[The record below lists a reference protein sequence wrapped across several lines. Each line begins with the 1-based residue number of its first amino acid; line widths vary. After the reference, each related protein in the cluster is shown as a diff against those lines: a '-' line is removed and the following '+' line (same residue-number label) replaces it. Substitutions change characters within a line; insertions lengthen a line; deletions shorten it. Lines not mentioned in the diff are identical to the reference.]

1 MSGFQAISNVRWI
14 NFILLPLILSL
25 HGCNDVSEAPAP
37 PPGPAAL
44 EVASGSPLPSG
55 SIGIRYST
63 TLAAS
68 GGNPAY
74 SWSLASGSPA
84 LPNGL
89 SLSPAGVISGTPTT
103 IQTVTPKFQ
112 VVDSSTPTQQVAQ
125 KSLTISINAVPQP
138 TITAPA
144 VLPNGIVGQAYPLT
158 QLTASGGT
166 PPYSG
171 WTVNPAL
178 PSGLVF
184 NTATGTISGTPT
196 ATSNQSHTFTV
207 TDSFSPTPQDGSRQ
221 YTLTVSPAPLPLTIT
236 TNSPLLNGTVT
247 VAYGPVQLAAT
258 GGTPPLT
265 WTVASGSLP
274 PGLQLNQ
281 NTGAISGT
289 PSTAGTSTPTI
300 RVQDVGSPQQATQK
314 PFSITVS
321 LPGPPSITTT
331 SLPNGSFN
339 NAYSQTLQVT
349 GGVSPRTWGVI
360 SGSLPPGLGLN
371 ASTGQISGTATQTGT
386 FSFTVQVTDAIP
398 QSDSQPL
405 SITIT
410 APAPPQITTSSLPNG
425 TVTQAYPSTTLQASG
440 GTAPL
445 IWDQVVQPA
454 LPNGLSWSAATHTIT
469 GTPQNG
475 SQGTTSHTFTVR
487 DSTNPSQTAT
497 RTLSLTI
504 NLPSPPN
511 ITTTSSS
518 LLPNGTVT
526 NPYSRTL
533 QVSGGTGPF
542 TWSIPSGSLPN
553 GITLTPSTGVI
564 SGTPSAAGTFNFTP
578 QVTDSLSQTD
588 TTPPSLSIT
597 IGLPAPPNITT
608 TSLPDGTML
617 SAYTQTIQATGGTGA
632 ITWSI
637 SNGSLPTGLNPINST
652 TGQISGT
659 PLLAGT
665 SNFTVRA
672 TDTLNQFDDQPL
684 SIKIDLPAPPN
695 ITTTSLQGGTAG
707 QAYNQQVQ
715 AHGGIGNL
723 TWGISAGALPPGLD
737 IDPATGVISGTPTD
751 PGVGPFS
758 FTVQVTDTIPQSDT
772 QALSI
777 AINP

>member
-1 MSGFQAISNVRWI
+1 MSAFQAFSDLRTIT
-14 NFILLPLILSL
+14 FLFLALIFSL
-25 HGCNDVSEAPAP
+25 NGCNDVSEAPAP

-44 EVASGSPLPSG
+44 EIASGSPLPNG
-55 SIGIRYST
+55 STGIRYST

-74 SWSLASGSPA
+74 SWSLAAGSPA

-112 VVDSSTPTQQVAQ
+112 VVDSSAPTQQIAQ

-138 TITAPA
+138 TISAPA
-144 VLPNGIVGQAYPLT
+144 VLPNGIVGHAYPQT

-166 PPYSG
+166 PPYTG

-178 PSGLVF
+178 PGGLVF
-184 NTATGTISGTPT
+184 NTSTGTISGTPT
-196 ATSNQSHTFTV
+196 ATNNQSHTFTV

-221 YTLTVSPAPLPLTIT
+221 YTLTISPAPLPLTIT
-236 TNSPLLNGTVT
+236 TNSPLSNGTVT

-265 WTVASGSLP
+265 WSIASGSLP

-281 NTGAISGT
+281 NTGTISGT
-289 PSTAGTSTPTI
+289 PTTAGTSTATI
-300 RVQDVGSPQQATQK
+300 RVQDAGSPQQSAQK
-314 PFSITVS
+314 PFSITIG
-321 LPGPPSITTT
+321 LPGPPIITTT
-331 SLPNGSFN
+331 SLPNGTFN
-339 NAYSQTLQVT
+339 NTYNQTLQVT
-349 GGVSPRTWGVI
+349 GGVSPRTWGVT

-371 ASTGQISGTATQTGT
+371 ASTGVISGTATQTGT
-386 FSFTVQVTDAIP
+386 FSFTVQVTDVIP
-398 QSDSQPL
+398 QSDSQSL

-425 TVTQAYPSTTLQASG
+425 TVTQTYPSTTLQASG

-445 IWDQVVQPA
+445 VWDQVVQPA

-469 GTPQNG
+469 GSPLNG
-475 SQGTTSHTFTVR
+475 SQGTTSHTFSVR

-497 RTLSLTI
+497 RTLSITI

-511 ITTTSSS
+511 ITTTSAS
-518 LLPNGTVT
+518 LLPNGVVT
-526 NPYSRTL
+526 NAYSRTI
-533 QVSGGTGPF
+533 QASGGTGSLK
-542 TWSIPSGSLPN
+542 WSIQSGSLPTGLN
-553 GITLTPSTGVI
+553 PINESTGVI
-564 SGTPSAAGTFNFTP
+564 SGTPSAPGTFNFTVR
-578 QVTDSLSQTD
+578 VTDTLNQTD
-588 TTPPSLSIT
+588 DQPLSIV

-608 TSLPDGTML
+608 ASLPNGTML
-617 SAYTQTIQATGGTGA
+617 SAYNQTVQATGGTGA

-637 SNGSLPTGLNPINST
+637 STGSLPTGLNPINPA
-652 TGQISGT
+652 TGLISGT

-684 SIKIDLPAPPN
+684 SITIDLPAPPN
-695 ITTTSLQGGTAG
+695 ITTTSLQNGIAG
-707 QAYNQQVQ
+707 QIYSQQVQ

-723 TWGISAGALPPGLD
+723 TWSISAGALPPGLD
-737 IDPATGVISGTPTD
+737 IDQTTGVISGTPTD

-758 FTVQVTDTIPQSDT
+758 FTVQVTDTVPQSDT
-772 QALSI
+772 QVLSI
-777 AINP
+777 TINP